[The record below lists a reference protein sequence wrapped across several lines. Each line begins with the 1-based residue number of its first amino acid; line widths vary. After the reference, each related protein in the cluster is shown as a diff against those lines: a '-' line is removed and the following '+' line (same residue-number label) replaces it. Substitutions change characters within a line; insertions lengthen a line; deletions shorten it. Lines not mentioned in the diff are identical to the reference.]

1 MSSYQKTR
9 NEKRTNKFMTL
20 WVENDIPVEEF
31 NHYYQKCQEN
41 KKQRLQA
48 KQLKT
53 ETTVTKEEVHKPT
66 GTQTATNDVTAFDCS
81 KYVDKYDDD
90 YNEYEEWYNNE
101 EIDRAF
107 EEAERWSDF

>member
-9 NEKRTNKFMTL
+9 VEKRKTKSMML
-20 WVENDIPVEEF
+20 QVENDIPTEEF
-31 NHYYQKCQEN
+31 DHYYQKCLEN
-41 KKQRLQA
+41 KKRRLQA

-53 ETTVTKEEVHKPT
+53 ETTVEEEVAHQP
-66 GTQTATNDVTAFDCS
+66 TATHTLTNE
-81 KYVDKYDDD
+81 KYFGEGEGYIDDE
-90 YNEYEEWYNNE
+90 EYEEMFSNE